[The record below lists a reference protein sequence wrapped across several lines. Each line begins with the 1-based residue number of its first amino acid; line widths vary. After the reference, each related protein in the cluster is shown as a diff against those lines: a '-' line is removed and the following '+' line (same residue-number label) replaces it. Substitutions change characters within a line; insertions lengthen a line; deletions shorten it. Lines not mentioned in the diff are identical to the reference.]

1 MRKTL
6 LTIAL
11 ILMASTAALSQQ
23 AQALKLGQLAPEFSG
38 PSMDGTTYDLK
49 QLQGKVVLLTF
60 WSTRCQICHEE
71 IPNLNKMAARY
82 RGKNVVFLAVT
93 MENEAKVEPY
103 LKRNPFNFTIM
114 PNSFGVF
121 LQYAD
126 KDRAGNV
133 NMGFPAHF
141 LIKRDGTI
149 ALRTEGWDKAA
160 NIDTQI
166 SKLLA
171 SE

>member
-1 MRKTL
+1 MRKIL

-11 ILMASTAALSQQ
+11 MLMASSAAAAQ
-23 AQALKLGQLAPEFSG
+23 QALKLGQPAPEFSG
-38 PSMDGTTYDLK
+38 QSLDGTLYDLQ
-49 QLQGKVVLLTF
+49 QLHGKVVVLTF

-71 IPNLNKMAARY
+71 IPNLNRVAERY
-82 RGKNVVFLAVT
+82 RGKDVVFLALT

-103 LKRNPFNFTIM
+103 IKRNAFNFTIM
-114 PNSFGVF
+114 PNSFAVF
-121 LQYAD
+121 LKYAD
-126 KDRAGNV
+126 KDRSGNL

-149 ALRTEGWDKAA
+149 ALRTEGWDKAS
-160 NIDTQI
+160 NLDTQI

-171 SE
+171 TE

>member
-11 ILMASTAALSQQ
+11 LLMASSLAFAQ
-23 AQALKLGQLAPEFSG
+23 QALKPGQPAPEFAGQSLEG
-38 PSMDGTTYDLK
+38 SLFDLQ
-49 QLQGKVVLLTF
+49 QLQGKVVVLTF

-71 IPNLNKMAARY
+71 IPNLNRVAERY
-82 RGKNVVFLAVT
+82 RGKDVVFLALT

-103 LKRNPFNFTIM
+103 IKRNPFSFTIM

-121 LQYAD
+121 LKYAD
-126 KDRAGNV
+126 KDRSGNI

-141 LIKRDGTI
+141 LIRRDGTI

-160 NIDTQI
+160 NLDTQI

-171 SE
+171 AE